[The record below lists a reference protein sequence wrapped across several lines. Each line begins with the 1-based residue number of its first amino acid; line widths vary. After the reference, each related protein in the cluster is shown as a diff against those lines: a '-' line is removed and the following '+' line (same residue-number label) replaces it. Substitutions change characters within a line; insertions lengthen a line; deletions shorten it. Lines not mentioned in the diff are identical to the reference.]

1 MAKIMKVSGIFLCVM
16 GLICSALSVAE
27 ATTVDFDI
35 GTENSIVDD
44 SGNLTI
50 DSVIDTSLSGVSFTL
65 SEGGSYMFDY
75 ADIISI
81 SLTND
86 KTGIFLI
93 TANLDFFLP
102 DVGVIDNSGSVKIK
116 GHCNHSGNNLD
127 IYFDPSNVLFGDGGE
142 FTLQI
147 SELSLLSGSSSGC
160 CYIPSGA
167 GTLTA
172 TVTLVSAPV
181 PEPGTLLL
189 LGSGLIGVAVYA
201 GRRKV

>member
-1 MAKIMKVSGIFLCVM
+1 MMV
-16 GLICSALSVAE
+16 LICSALTVTE
-27 ATTVDFDI
+27 ATTVDFEI
-35 GTENSIVDD
+35 GDANSIVDD
-44 SGNLTI
+44 SGGLTI
-50 DSVIDTSLSGVSFTL
+50 ESTMDTELLGTSFTL
-65 SEGGSYMFDY
+65 SENNSYTFSY

-81 SLTND
+81 TVND
-86 KTGIFLI
+86 DTTDTFSVI
-93 TANLDFFLP
+93 ANLDFFLP

-127 IYFDPSNVLFGDGGE
+127 IYFDPRTVYFGDGGE

-147 SELSLLSGSSSGC
+147 SELIQLSDSSGGGC
-160 CYIPSGA
+160 CYKPPAGA

-189 LGSGLIGVAVYA
+189 LGSGLVGVAAYA
-201 GRRKV
+201 RRRKVKIHFK